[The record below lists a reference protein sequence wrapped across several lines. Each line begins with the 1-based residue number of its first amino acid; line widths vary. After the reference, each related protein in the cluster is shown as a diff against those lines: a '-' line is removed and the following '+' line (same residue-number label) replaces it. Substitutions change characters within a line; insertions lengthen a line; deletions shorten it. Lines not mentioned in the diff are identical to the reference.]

1 MSSTTSSPHVYL
13 QYYVLFTALIGV
25 FGYASLSLFSSTT
38 SIRAN
43 YMPSHRTQFSPLA
56 ARSLGAWFFLCTL
69 LRFGAWYFWG
79 EKGWYDTAVL
89 ALAFL
94 VVTLRHYDG
103 VILTTLPRFIN
114 FNTVIAIIGATIKA
128 AILLPVAESISEL
141 KWSWYAAQSRK
152 LGDFEDFDAASRGS
166 WGAFMLIFRL
176 RSRYALSPQK
186 FYKQLL
192 STSSHIVT
200 LGAWITV
207 LAIGLDPFTQQLFRP
222 VVCEHGLRDGIA
234 RIPRAT
240 NLTGTTVN
248 AANNV
253 APDLASAIYT
263 GLLGDARKINFEC
276 STGNCTFPGNTTV
289 GSFQTIGL
297 DAGCVDISSELAVEN
312 KPGDNSRTLWY
323 LPALGNSTKA
333 IGQWAGP
340 AGTYGTTWS
349 SPFTKHWP
357 WERDIAL
364 YSFAALLYVTDHE
377 CAEVQEAAFGS
388 TCSQPGFGSNCSLAA
403 FRSKWNCSHALAV
416 ECKLWPTI
424 QTIHAQ
430 IDLSEIKEEVVASGP
445 MTLVPDPRAP
455 SNRSWQDS
463 WLEVPEETIQDGERK
478 ACTPSMTYTADTPV
492 DISNNAFWTFYD
504 KIDKPVPSNLTWYA
518 DECVFWIPPGAGGG
532 LADFLD
538 TLFDR
543 KQLKGLHGTIATA
556 NLDGDVWIK
565 NLYENGNAT
574 LHTVQARSGPRE
586 GPTDRVLGE
595 ELGNPLLWR
604 FFLVAFMTRYDKVT
618 DR

>member
-1 MSSTTSSPHVYL
+1 
-13 QYYVLFTALIGV
+13 
-25 FGYASLSLFSSTT
+25 
-38 SIRAN
+38 
-43 YMPSHRTQFSPLA
+43 
-56 ARSLGAWFFLCTL
+56 
-69 LRFGAWYFWG
+69 
-79 EKGWYDTAVL
+79 
-89 ALAFL
+89 
-94 VVTLRHYDG
+94 
-103 VILTTLPRFIN
+103 
-114 FNTVIAIIGATIKA
+114 
-128 AILLPVAESISEL
+128 
-141 KWSWYAAQSRK
+141 
-152 LGDFEDFDAASRGS
+152 
-166 WGAFMLIFRL
+166 MLIFRL

-253 APDLASAIYT
+253 APALASAIYA
-263 GLLGDARKINFEC
+263 GLLGDARKLNFEC

-297 DAGCVDISSELAVEN
+297 DAGCVDISSELIVE
-312 KPGDNSRTLWY
+312 KKQGDNSRTLWY

-333 IGQWAGP
+333 IGQQAGP
-340 AGTYGTTWS
+340 VGTYGTTWS
-349 SPFTKHWP
+349 SPFAKHWP

-364 YSFAALLYVTDHE
+364 YSFAALFYVTDHE
-377 CAEVQEAAFGS
+377 CAEVEEAAFRS
-388 TCSQPGFGSNCSLAA
+388 TCSQAAFGSNCSLAA
-403 FRSKWNCSHALAV
+403 FISKWNCSHALAV

-463 WLEVPEETIQDGERK
+463 WLEVPEETIQDGKRK

-538 TLFDR
+538 TLFDK
-543 KQLKGLHGTIATA
+543 KQLKGLYGAIATA
-556 NLDGDVWIK
+556 HLDGDVWIK

-574 LHTVQARSGPRE
+574 LHTVQARVRRLARSMNTYFRNSNSTTIKKTIYATGSALKTDTCIQVQWPWLAFPATLVILSVVFLALTVWTTRR
-586 GPTDRVLGE
+586 TDRSSSGRGAWKSSALAVLFSGLHDE
-595 ELGNPLLWR
+595 IRQDYRSLEKQSEMADCARRLEVNLELTESGWR
-604 FFLVAFMTRYDKVT
+604 MNR
-618 DR
+618 RPSI